1 MKIAAAAYPLSW
13 LDDWEAYEEK
23 ISDWVAGA
31 ADEGA
36 DLLIFPEYAAME
48 LATLA
53 GPEIAAHPEHS
64 IVAVSEFLPEADALH
79 MRLAAQHGVH
89 ICAGSAPFRQPS
101 GRPVNRARLI
111 APSGLIGWQDK
122 LIMTRFEREEW
133 DIAPGDA
140 AIVFETD
147 LGRIGIL
154 TCYDAEFPLNA
165 RAMVEAGAEVLL
177 VPSCTEALSGYWRV
191 RIGAMARALES
202 QCVVAHAPLVGSN
215 EWSEAVDTN
224 TGAAAIYGPPDLGFP
239 DTGVIAEGPMNTPC
253 WVIEE
258 VDLAAV
264 RKVRKEGRVLNMVHW
279 REQDDRLEAVQIIGL
294 ETDDQDGDARASSL
308 G

>member
-1 MKIAAAAYPLSW
+1 MKIATAAYPLSW
-13 LDDWEAYEEK
+13 FERWEDYEEK
-23 ISDWVAGA
+23 ITEWISGA

-36 DLLIFPEYAAME
+36 DLLVFPEYGAME

-53 GPEIAAHPEHS
+53 GREIASHPEHS
-64 IVAVSEFLPEADALH
+64 IVAVSEFLPEADALQ
-79 MRLAAQHGVH
+79 MRLAGQYGVH
-89 ICAGSAPFRQPS
+89 ICAATAPVRQPH

-140 AIVFETD
+140 AMVFDTD

-154 TCYDAEFPLNA
+154 TCYDCEFPINA
-165 RAMVEAGAEVLL
+165 RAMVEAGAELLL

-191 RIGAMARALES
+191 RIGAMARALEG
-202 QCVVAHAPLVGSN
+202 QCIVVQSPLVGDVD
-215 EWSEAVDTN
+215 WSESVDKN
-224 TGAAAIYGPPDLGFP
+224 TGAAAIYGPPDRGFP
-239 DTGVIAEGPMNTPC
+239 ETGIIAEGPLNAPG

-258 VDLAAV
+258 VDTAAV
-264 RKVRKEGRVLNMVHW
+264 AEVRKDGHVLNMLHW

-294 ETDDQDGDARASSL
+294 ETDDQTEPARASSR